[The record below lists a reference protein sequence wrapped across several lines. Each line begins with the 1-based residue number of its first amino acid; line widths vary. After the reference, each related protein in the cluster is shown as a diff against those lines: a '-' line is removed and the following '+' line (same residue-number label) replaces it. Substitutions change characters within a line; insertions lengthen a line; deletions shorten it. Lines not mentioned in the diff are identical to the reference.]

1 MRKIKSTHGN
11 WQKNFCC
18 ACTFAIRRI
27 LYKMFYFTLVRHNLT
42 FFFFEISSP
51 TLNICF
57 VATTRQVQENTQVGL
72 CGPEYGGKSQI
83 FICFNEILFRK
94 LKYITQLI
102 SLNFSKLHNLYISIQ
117 EKVFTCFKVCRSLVH
132 IFGVPCHD
140 LNIFVLVCQVFF
152 TYVHQNFSHA
162 FSLENDAD
170 KDVDFVCDTSTLC
183 ITIFSVR
190 HSCQIIPHMILT
202 LVVKSCSYLPV

>member
-1 MRKIKSTHGN
+1 
-11 WQKNFCC
+11 
-18 ACTFAIRRI
+18 
-27 LYKMFYFTLVRHNLT
+27 MFYFTLVRHNLT

-117 EKVFTCFKVCRSLVH
+117 EKVFTCFKVCRSLIH

-152 TYVHQNFSHA
+152 TKTFPMHFHWKTMLIRTWILSV
-162 FSLENDAD
+162 
-170 KDVDFVCDTSTLC
+170 TRRLC